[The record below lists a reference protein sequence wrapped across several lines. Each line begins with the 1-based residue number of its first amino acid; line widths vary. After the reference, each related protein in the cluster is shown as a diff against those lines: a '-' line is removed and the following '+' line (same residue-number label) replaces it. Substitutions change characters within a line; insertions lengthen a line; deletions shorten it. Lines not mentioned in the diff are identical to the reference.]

1 MIGRQTAQNLDLNRN
16 FPDLTS
22 EAYRRA
28 GIRGARLDHIPI
40 PQSYW
45 WGKVAPETKAVMKWM
60 RSIPFVLSASLHGG
74 ELVVTYPYD
83 YSRHPMEEKEF
94 SPTPDEKMFKMLAKA
109 YADAHPVISDRSE
122 HRCGGNFVKRGGI
135 INGAEW
141 YSFTGGMADFNYLHT
156 NCFEVTV
163 EVGCEKFP
171 LEEELFTIWHENR
184 DALLNYMEMV
194 HRGIKGIVSDKFGNP
209 IKNARI
215 SVRGIQHDITTAA
228 DGDYWRL
235 LPPGTYIVTAQAMGY
250 TKVMKRVTL
259 PIKMKRAGRVDFVL
273 RPIEIWPN
281 KLLRRP
287 MEDMYDQYDPLELF
301 DPHAQHAQARGG
313 SQQVREKPW
322 WWSYFSS
329 LDLHKPLWL
338 LKQH

>member
-1 MIGRQTAQNLDLNRN
+1 
-16 FPDLTS
+16 
-22 EAYRRA
+22 
-28 GIRGARLDHIPI
+28 
-40 PQSYW
+40 
-45 WGKVAPETKAVMKWM
+45 MKWL

-83 YSRHPMEEKEF
+83 YSRHPMEEKMF
-94 SPTPDEKMFKMLAKA
+94 SPTPDEKMFKLLAKA

-215 SVRGIQHDITTAA
+215 SVRGIQHDVTTAA

-235 LPPGTYIVTAQAMGY
+235 LPPGTYIISAQAAGY
-250 TKVMKRVTL
+250 SRVMKRVTL
-259 PIKMKRAGRVDFVL
+259 PTKMKRAGRVDFVL
-273 RPIEIWPN
+273 RPVEAWPN
-281 KLLRRP
+281 KLLRRS
-287 MEDMYDQYDPLELF
+287 MEDMYDPYDPLELF
-301 DPHAQHAQARGG
+301 DPQAQHGQPEARGG
-313 SQQVREKPW
+313 SPPGREKPW

>member
-1 MIGRQTAQNLDLNRN
+1 FFSGFQ
-16 FPDLTS
+16 
-22 EAYRRA
+22 
-28 GIRGARLDHIPI
+28 
-40 PQSYW
+40 
-45 WGKVAPETKAVMKWM
+45 VAPETKAVMKWL

-83 YSRHPMEEKEF
+83 YSRHPMEEKMF
-94 SPTPDEKMFKMLAKA
+94 SPTPDEKVFQMLAKA
-109 YADAHPVISDRSE
+109 YANSHPVISDRSE
-122 HRCGGNFVKRGGI
+122 LRCGGNFVKRGGI

-215 SVRGIQHDITTAA
+215 SVRGIRHDVTT
-228 DGDYWRL
+228 G
-235 LPPGTYIVTAQAMGY
+235 
-250 TKVMKRVTL
+250 
-259 PIKMKRAGRVDFVL
+259 
-273 RPIEIWPN
+273 N
-281 KLLRRP
+281 
-287 MEDMYDQYDPLELF
+287 
-301 DPHAQHAQARGG
+301 
-313 SQQVREKPW
+313 
-322 WWSYFSS
+322 
-329 LDLHKPLWL
+329 
-338 LKQH
+338 

>member
-1 MIGRQTAQNLDLNRN
+1 MCLC
-16 FPDLTS
+16 
-22 EAYRRA
+22 
-28 GIRGARLDHIPI
+28 
-40 PQSYW
+40 
-45 WGKVAPETKAVMKWM
+45 
-60 RSIPFVLSASLHGG
+60 LS
-74 ELVVTYPYD
+74 
-83 YSRHPMEEKEF
+83 K
-94 SPTPDEKMFKMLAKA
+94 
-109 YADAHPVISDRSE
+109 
-122 HRCGGNFVKRGGI
+122 
-135 INGAEW
+135 
-141 YSFTGGMADFNYLHT
+141 
-156 NCFEVTV
+156 
-163 EVGCEKFP
+163 
-171 LEEELFTIWHENR
+171 
-184 DALLNYMEMV
+184 
-194 HRGIKGIVSDKFGNP
+194 
-209 IKNARI
+209 
-215 SVRGIQHDITTAA
+215 AA

-338 LKQH
+338 LKQHWMVPSCSTHFVLLPFHPAPCTLIALSNI